1 MEIFIRDAN
10 LNDMEKVYNLSNDE
24 LVRKNSIN
32 TQPILWE
39 EHVEW
44 FRKKLKDPNYYIY
57 IIENRNSDFV
67 GQVKFEQNKENNLTF
82 ISISLSPSF
91 RGKGLG
97 VEVLSKAC
105 NFHFNR
111 VSSIKEIYAIIRPDN
126 LPSINIFQKAGFVYV
141 DSIFLNGELFYKYVL
156 KRG

>member
-1 MEIFIRDAN
+1 M
-10 LNDMEKVYNLSNDE
+10 
-24 LVRKNSIN
+24 
-32 TQPILWE
+32 
-39 EHVEW
+39 
-44 FRKKLKDPNYYIY
+44 
-57 IIENRNSDFV
+57 
-67 GQVKFEQNKENNLTF
+67 
-82 ISISLSPSF
+82 
-91 RGKGLG
+91 
-97 VEVLSKAC
+97 SKAC